1 MSITEV
7 NGAQELGTARRLFEE
22 YAGGLGIDLCF
33 QGFDEELATLPGAY
47 ARPDGRLLLA
57 YVGDEVAGCV
67 ALRRLEPDVCEMKRL
82 YLRPAFRG
90 SGVGLK
96 LAQTII
102 AEACAA
108 GYRRMR
114 LDTLPT
120 MRSALVLYHK
130 LGFREIQ
137 PYRNNPVEGAVFLE
151 LQLDRS
157 SP

>member
-67 ALRRLEPDVCEMKRL
+67 ALRLLEPYVC
-82 YLRPAFRG
+82 
-90 SGVGLK
+90 
-96 LAQTII
+96 
-102 AEACAA
+102 
-108 GYRRMR
+108 
-114 LDTLPT
+114 
-120 MRSALVLYHK
+120 
-130 LGFREIQ
+130 
-137 PYRNNPVEGAVFLE
+137 
-151 LQLDRS
+151 
-157 SP
+157 